1 MAQKPTDDQLK
12 LAVDAIFK
20 KYDTDN
26 SESLDTQEVKHIIN
40 DSFKNM
46 GTSKNASD
54 EEVKRFLGAVD
65 QNSDG
70 KINKQELFAIFKKI
84 IDSHFH

>member
-1 MAQKPTDDQLK
+1 
-12 LAVDAIFK
+12 LAIDSIFK
-20 KYDTDN
+20 KYDVDN
-26 SESLDTQEVKHIIN
+26 SGTLDTQEVKSVIS

-46 GTSKNASD
+46 NNNRSVTD
-54 EEVKRFLGAVD
+54 DDVKKFLGAVD

-70 KINKQELFAIFKKI
+70 KINKQELFSIFKRI